1 MSKQR
6 FVCSTVLVFA
16 ALASMSA
23 KQSPT
28 SPAPLKPDFM
38 GEWQNTKTGMPLG
51 GVPAIKVTNQSGEL
65 RIQARGACVPQNC
78 EWPAVRFWTLP
89 DIASKNADRGFAV
102 FPDGKH
108 LVLRMDGAE
117 LVVELYQTSDVKV
130 SATRTRTQFVVM
142 RYVRA
147 KSG

>member
-1 MSKQR
+1 
-6 FVCSTVLVFA
+6 
-16 ALASMSA
+16 
-23 KQSPT
+23 
-28 SPAPLKPDFM
+28 M

-51 GVPAIKVTNQSGEL
+51 GVTAIKVTNQSGES
-65 RIQARGACVPQNC
+65 RIQAWGLCVPQDC

-89 DIASKNADRGFAV
+89 DIARRDADRGFAV
-102 FPDGKH
+102 FPDGTH
-108 LVLRMDGAE
+108 FVLRMDGAE

-147 KSG
+147 KSC